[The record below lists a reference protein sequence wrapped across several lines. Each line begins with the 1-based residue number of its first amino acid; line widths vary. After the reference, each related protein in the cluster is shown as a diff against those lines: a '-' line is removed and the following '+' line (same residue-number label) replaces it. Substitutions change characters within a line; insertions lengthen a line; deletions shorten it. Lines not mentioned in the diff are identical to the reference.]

1 MKNGLITMKRLI
13 LKFMTSQPGKETVIV
28 HIFPN
33 ISRIKD
39 IEKIKYGHLIEYNM
53 RNFFLEKS
61 YTKCDQD
68 WTYLGINNLEFYTV
82 CFILYIENILKLS
95 CKPPAFTSN
104 KALLKNE
111 KRSGTSLPVS
121 FSAQFF
127 KNKSCRYILSTDQ
140 TVLSGC
146 HYSVEYWTI
155 CVL

>member
-1 MKNGLITMKRLI
+1 
-13 LKFMTSQPGKETVIV
+13 MTSQPGKQTIIV

-33 ISRIKD
+33 ISRIND
-39 IEKIKYGHLIEYNM
+39 IEKMKYGCLIEYNM

-61 YTKCDQD
+61 YTKCDQN

-82 CFILYIENILKLS
+82 FLILYIENILKLS

-111 KRSGTSLPVS
+111 KRSGTSLPAS

-127 KNKSCRYILSTDQ
+127 FKKIMSLYSFNWPNCIVWLPLLCGILDNMC
-140 TVLSGC
+140 TVIVSNQVVM
-146 HYSVEYWTI
+146 S
-155 CVL
+155 